1 MYKNDMLAFAGGER
15 RAGKRRELAV
25 EARAHSFEKRP
36 CRVHVSNLSPRGCQL
51 DASSHTGAEGLIY
64 LDFAGLPLIGAK
76 IVWQDDYHAGC
87 EFVTPLTP
95 EEFEI
100 LVQSD
105 WSCGPIDADAA
116 PDRHLPGAIAQTN
129 R

>member
-15 RAGKRRELAV
+15 RSGERRDLAV
-25 EARAHSFEKRP
+25 DARAHSFEKRP

-51 DASSHTGAEGLIY
+51 DASSHTKIQGLIY

-76 IVWQDDYHAGC
+76 IVWLDEYHAGC

-95 EEFEI
+95 DEFEV
-100 LVQSD
+100 LSQSD
-105 WSCGPIDADAA
+105 WSSEPADRGKASGQKTPCA
-116 PDRHLPGAIAQTN
+116 MARHTS
-129 R
+129 